1 MREIE
6 ELAGEKS
13 ELLAQ
18 IKSLTEEVSGYQN
31 RIRETKSQTNEKQ
44 GLPHLSALSFLT
56 SSSSL
61 CLSPLSLLSLLLSV
75 LLLFLSSVS
84 VWPSDPIEGV
94 REEERAP
101 APLRS
106 EDERDG
112 RRH

>member
-61 CLSPLSLLSLLLSV
+61 CLPTVPPLTLSPLFLLS
-75 LLLFLSSVS
+75 
-84 VWPSDPIEGV
+84 
-94 REEERAP
+94 A
-101 APLRS
+101 
-106 EDERDG
+106 
-112 RRH
+112 

>member
-61 CLSPLSLLSLLLSV
+61 SVSPLSLLSLSLP
-75 LLLFLSSVS
+75 SSS
-84 VWPSDPIEGV
+84 SLPSDPIEGV